1 MIYYKINFSS
11 KGEFFMINVRKVGI
25 IGAGHVGSH
34 CALSLI
40 LQGVADD
47 IILVDVDEQK
57 AVSQALDCMD
67 TVSFLP
73 HRAKI
78 KAGTYEDM
86 RDRDIV
92 IISIGTIDN
101 VSQDRLGELDRS
113 LKIVKSF
120 IPKIM
125 ASGFNGYFVVITN
138 PVDIV
143 TYYIQQL
150 SGLPYNRVIGTG
162 TGLDSA
168 RLRRILSEELDID
181 AKSIQ
186 AFMLGEH
193 GNSQVAALSCAY
205 VNGKKLTDLIED
217 KPHKFKV
224 LDFEAIENKTAATGW
239 DIYMGKQSTEF
250 GIACTC
256 TDIIRAI
263 YHDEKKIIPC
273 SAFLQG
279 EYGASGFY
287 AGVPVVVGKDGIEDI
302 IELPLNSAERKKLC
316 KTFEVLSKHIELGK
330 ESIKEETVANS

>member
-1 MIYYKINFSS
+1 MFNTRKI
-11 KGEFFMINVRKVGI
+11 GI

-47 IILVDVDEQK
+47 IILVDIDDQK
-57 AVSQALDCMD
+57 AISQALDCMD

-86 RDRDIV
+86 KDRDIV
-92 IISIGTIDN
+92 VISIGTIDN
-101 VSQDRLGELDRS
+101 VSHDRLGELDRS
-113 LKIVKSF
+113 LKIIKSF
-120 IPKIM
+120 IPKVM
-125 ASGFNGYFVVITN
+125 KAGFNGYFVVITN
-138 PVDIV
+138 PVDII
-143 TYYIQQL
+143 TYYVQQL

-168 RLRRILSEELDID
+168 RLRRILSEETDID

-205 VNGKKLTDLIED
+205 VNGKKLTDLIQD
-217 KPHKFKV
+217 KPEKFKP
-224 LDFEAIENKTAATGW
+224 LDFEAIEKKTADTGW
-239 DIYMGKQSTEF
+239 DIYVGKKSTEF

-263 YHDEKKIIPC
+263 FHDEKKVMPC

-279 EYGASGFY
+279 EYGAHGLY
-287 AGVPVVVGKDGIEDI
+287 AGVPVIIGKDGIEDI
-302 IELPLNSAERKKLC
+302 IELPINSTERKKLNI
-316 KTFEVLSKHIELGK
+316 TFDVIAKHIELGK
-330 ESIKEETVANS
+330 ESLKD